1 MIHLT
6 HKKKNK
12 KSELKF
18 SGDLFIEL
26 YEKEGYDESFVYD
39 IMDKCDAMTT
49 GIVYEDDEI
58 KVEIC
63 E

>member
-6 HKKKNK
+6 HKKKNE

-26 YEKEGYDESFVYD
+26 YEKEGYDESFVYE
-39 IMDKCDAMTT
+39 IMDKCDATK
-49 GIVYEDDEI
+49 GVIYEDEEI